1 MLTLEL
7 KSQAAEDLRYLL
19 NRGYT
24 RESTVRFVG
33 DRFALGKPERIAL
46 YRCVHPSGEAR
57 RRSSKLLMPEHLRG
71 RRLALDGFNIMWTI
85 YWAINGHPLLLCDD
99 GVVRDITVARGRP
112 SVEKA
117 GAVAGPLISA
127 ISALSPSSVAMV
139 FDKQISNSGAVSAYL
154 NERLLSSGIDSRSS
168 TSRTADLEISRT
180 EGVAC
185 SSDSIV
191 IDKAREAFDLAGY
204 AVVRILGMLPTKI

>member
-24 RESTVRFVG
+24 RESAVRFVG

-57 RRSSKLLMPEHLRG
+57 RRLSKLLMPEHLRG

-85 YWAINGHPLLLCDD
+85 YWTINGHPLLLCDD

-117 GAVAGPLISA
+117 GAAAGPLLSA
-127 ISALSPSSVAMV
+127 LSALSPSSVALV
-139 FDKQISNSGAVSAYL
+139 FDEQISNSGEVSAYL
-154 NERLLSSGIDSRSS
+154 NARLLSSGIDSRSS

-180 EGVAC
+180 DGVAC

-204 AVVRILGMLPTKI
+204 VVVRILGMLPTKI